1 MVATEGPVVH
11 VRVRVLVLVGRSTQ
25 LLVHQRPRGG
35 APLLLALP
43 PPLPDDLVRHEG
55 GGHCSVDM
63 SDSSDRE
70 EHVGGD
76 DHDRRR
82 SRRWPR
88 RELVRR
94 GRQRLGNGFSHRR
107 ELGLATRVQAQ
118 DPAACY
124 LVTARTEVSKTA
136 PYRLHTA
143 YLILEKSKSEC
154 FPYVCCTEN
163 SATRTDGPWL
173 LELARIYSVHTD
185 RAFAATAHATAIGKN
200 GPFTRYRL
208 HS

>member
-1 MVATEGPVVH
+1 MVAAEGPVVH
-11 VRVRVLVLVGRSTQ
+11 VLVRVLVLVGRSTQ
-25 LLVHQRPRGG
+25 LLVHQRPRGR
-35 APLLLALP
+35 APLLLAPP

-154 FPYVCCTEN
+154 KIHFSILPVQRKYGRTEIDTEAKTTKSN
-163 SATRTDGPWL
+163 SGNRRSD
-173 LELARIYSVHTD
+173 D
-185 RAFAATAHATAIGKN
+185 GKN
-200 GPFTRYRL
+200 RP
-208 HS
+208 

>member
-1 MVATEGPVVH
+1 M
-11 VRVRVLVLVGRSTQ
+11 
-25 LLVHQRPRGG
+25 
-35 APLLLALP
+35 
-43 PPLPDDLVRHEG
+43 
-55 GGHCSVDM
+55 DM

-154 FPYVCCTEN
+154 KIHFSLIAVQEPYGAYTGRTEKPRGRKRRN
-163 SATRTDGPWL
+163 QIVENDGQTTARTGL
-173 LELARIYSVHTD
+173 STVLSE
-185 RAFAATAHATAIGKN
+185 
-200 GPFTRYRL
+200 
-208 HS
+208 